1 MAALILS
8 SISKEMMEIDGTS
21 VLKALSTYYSNR
33 HNENM
38 SALVNV
44 LDAYVSFNSETVQ
57 LQNSSQ
63 GSYTLNKYL
72 RVSLQLSSWIIIFL
86 NNFSVYLSNVH

>member
-38 SALVNV
+38 SALENV

-57 LQNSSQ
+57 LQNIITGQLYSEQ
-63 GSYTLNKYL
+63 IFE
-72 RVSLQLSSWIIIFL
+72 SLTTVEQLD
-86 NNFSVYLSNVH
+86 NNLSE

>member
-57 LQNSSQ
+57 LQNITGQLYSEQ
-63 GSYTLNKYL
+63 IFE
-72 RVSLQLSSWIIIFL
+72 SLTTVEQLD
-86 NNFSVYLSNVH
+86 NNLSE

>member
-1 MAALILS
+1 
-8 SISKEMMEIDGTS
+8 MMEIHGTS

-33 HNENM
+33 QNENT

-57 LQNSSQ
+57 LQNIITGQLYSEQ
-63 GSYTLNKYL
+63 IFE
-72 RVSLQLSSWIIIFL
+72 SLTTVEQLG
-86 NNFSVYLSNVH
+86 NNLSE

>member
-21 VLKALSTYYSNR
+21 VLKALSTYYCNR

-57 LQNSSQ
+57 LQNIITGQLYSEQ
-63 GSYTLNKYL
+63 IFE
-72 RVSLQLSSWIIIFL
+72 SLTTVEQLD
-86 NNFSVYLSNVH
+86 NNLSE